1 MRSTADGIT
10 QKQECSSSAVLWE
23 GREKWRDWELR
34 VSILWLSYLAT
45 SEKIFGLCCVI
56 LWLLSTYLKLQLFSS
71 TAFSH
76 SRTRIKNEYGQGLKV
91 AWLCNVQWQKS
102 RYSFWQKD
110 CLPPLHFQRL
120 KSRNNLFCC
129 LQSKNRFCLLSLK
142 LFVTVCTLFWF
153 FCYGDYP
160 FISQMLCYHFQCSDS
175 SWWVQWSSI
184 TNSPAA
190 RFNTHTLLMPHSM
203 SGLAVLQVV

>member
-23 GREKWRDWELR
+23 GREKCRDWELR
-34 VSILWLSYLAT
+34 VSILWLSYLVT
-45 SEKIFGLCCVI
+45 SEKVFGLCCVI
-56 LWLLSTYLKLQLFSS
+56 LWLLSTYLKLQLFSC

-76 SRTRIKNEYGQGLKV
+76 SRKRIKNEYGQGLKV
-91 AWLCNVQWQKS
+91 AWLCNGQWQKS

-120 KSRNNLFCC
+120 KSRNHLFCC

-153 FCYGDYP
+153 FAMVIILLSPKCCAI
-160 FISQMLCYHFQCSDS
+160 ISNAAIAPGESSDHQSQTPLLLESTHIYYSCPIQC
-175 SWWVQWSSI
+175 
-184 TNSPAA
+184 
-190 RFNTHTLLMPHSM
+190 L
-203 SGLAVLQVV
+203 VL